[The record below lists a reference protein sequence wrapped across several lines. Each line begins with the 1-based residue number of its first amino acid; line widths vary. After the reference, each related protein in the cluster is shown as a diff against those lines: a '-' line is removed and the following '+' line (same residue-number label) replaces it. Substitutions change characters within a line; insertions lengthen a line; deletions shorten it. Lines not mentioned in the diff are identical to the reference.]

1 MKPIDEGKNELTIT
15 KKSVDYVFGGKI
27 STYNV
32 TFKGKDDTE
41 RKDVTNEWKLYRDA
55 LYNYNRSDTEK
66 KSDPRKHEL
75 CGMYAEPGDVFK
87 QYVQNEEMILQF
99 NLADK
104 FLDRLKE

>member
-1 MKPIDEGKNELTIT
+1 MKPIDEGKNELTII
-15 KKSVDYVFGGKI
+15 KRSVDYVFGGKV

-32 TFKGKDDTE
+32 TFKGKDDTQS
-41 RKDVTNEWKLYRDA
+41 KDVTNQWKIYRDA
-55 LYNYNRSDTEK
+55 LYHYNRSDTEK
-66 KSDPRKHEL
+66 QDPRKHEL

-104 FLDRLKE
+104 FLGKLKE